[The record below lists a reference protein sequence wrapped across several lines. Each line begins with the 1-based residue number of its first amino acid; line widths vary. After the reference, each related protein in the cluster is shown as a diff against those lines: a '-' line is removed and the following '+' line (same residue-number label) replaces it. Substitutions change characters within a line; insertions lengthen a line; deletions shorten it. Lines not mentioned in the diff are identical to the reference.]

1 MNFYIKQGGEK
12 MICKKCNSVIDDN
25 SLFCN
30 RCGTAVEQKSAVCSV
45 CGTLLPEN
53 ALFCKKCGLR
63 VVPARSETSYV
74 KDNISVVSAAKDK
87 AAYNGTIPVS
97 GAHTIS
103 PYFFCKNC
111 GYKINPKSKY
121 CPKCGKYRGENN
133 KTDQSDNN
141 ICSSQTAV
149 NNTNYIKPI
158 IITIVSLIIFALMIS
173 QCDVNKFNVSSKH
186 AEYVSIP
193 EPDEDDYEYMYE
205 STPSEPTG
213 SHSVSYQ
220 TSLAP
225 MLLSSTESWFGNDK
239 SFSLEVTGVKV
250 EVSPYID
257 SNTISVFCDVTN
269 ITFNTCKF
277 KNNLKLDNNGV
288 VKENWISRYG
298 STEIS
303 SGTTVK
309 EKFEFYFPS
318 GSNTDIDKM
327 ILKTD
332 EDSVELYY
340 DGE

>member
-1 MNFYIKQGGEK
+1 

-63 VVPARSETSYV
+63 VVPARSETPYV
-74 KDNISVVSAAKDK
+74 KDNISVASAAKDK
-87 AAYNGTIPVS
+87 AAYNGT
-97 GAHTIS
+97 GTHTIP

-173 QCDVNKFNVSSKH
+173 QCDVNKFNVSSKRVP
-186 AEYVSIP
+186 EYASMP

-225 MLLSSTESWFGNDK
+225 MFISSTYSWFWFGNDK
-239 SFSLEVTGVKV
+239 SFTLEVTGVKV
-250 EVSPYID
+250 EVEYGY
-257 SNTISVFCDVTN
+257 TYISVFCDVTN
-269 ITFNTCKF
+269 VSDISCQFEDASIEF
-277 KNNLKLDNNGV
+277 DNNGV
-288 VKENWISRYG
+288 IKKYVTTRYG
-298 STEIS
+298 SSNINP
-303 SGTTVK
+303 GTTVK
-309 EKFEFYFPS
+309 EKLEFTYPE
-318 GSNTDIDKM
+318 GANTDIDKM
-327 ILKTD
+327 VLKID
-332 EDSVELYY
+332 KASVELYY